1 MDSASQPATPEGE
14 PPSKLSSLLGLT
26 IAILT
31 LTLPLFMVAHFS
43 TATGLNQDPVLFT
56 TPTPERR

>member
-1 MDSASQPATPEGE
+1 MDSASQPDTPGGE
-14 PPSKLSSLLGLT
+14 PPSKLSSLLGLA

-43 TATGLNQDPVLFT
+43 TVTGVTPDPVLFT
-56 TPTPERR
+56 TPTPDRR